1 MQDWITISWLSLLIV
16 LIIGIAEGIRRFAG
30 WPSEFTRK
38 FVHITVG
45 IISVVT
51 VALLQS
57 ALPMILIAGSF
68 GLINLLALRNG
79 FLKSMHGA
87 RPSYGTAYFPLAFSV
102 LLILAFPTHK
112 LIIIAA
118 MLVLTFGDAAAAIV
132 GESIG
137 KPGEYVLIRDPKSW
151 HGSLAMLLVTTAT
164 LFFLLKYDLFSL
176 GYSYTS
182 FESFWYALATA
193 LVATAA
199 EALSHKGSDN
209 LSVPFATA
217 IILYF
222 FIEHSQTENIQL
234 TQAILYAFIAAA
246 ISLKLRFLA
255 PSGAVALFLLAVPI
269 F

>member
-68 GLINLLALRNG
+68 GLINLIALRNG

-199 EALSHKGSDN
+199 EALSH
-209 LSVPFATA
+209 
-217 IILYF
+217 
-222 FIEHSQTENIQL
+222 
-234 TQAILYAFIAAA
+234 
-246 ISLKLRFLA
+246 
-255 PSGAVALFLLAVPI
+255 
-269 F
+269 